1 MNHNTSSALHNTWSS
16 FLLIDVLE
24 DEEAVIY
31 SNDIKTLE
39 LYKEVYLN
47 HFDSKPFLKNAKI
60 KEGKC
65 EWNIKDIDQHVWNT
79 TAFFDY
85 LKTERKPNNKFSYS
99 MAKKDRKDASY
110 GASYKGI
117 DDDMYESMKKLL
129 HDQIDLGDSR
139 NFKSADELNDKFIKL
154 LNCKTFI
161 GTENS
166 WSMLAQSLHIPST
179 HLCQIWPHKSLKRIK
194 INDVRTYVDPLVE
207 VIQ

>member
-16 FLLIDVLE
+16 FLSIDVLE

-31 SNDIKTLE
+31 SDDIKTME

-47 HFDSKPFLKNAKI
+47 HFNSKFLKNAKI
-60 KEGKC
+60 KKGKC
-65 EWNIKDIDQHVWNT
+65 QWNIKPNLP
-79 TAFFDY
+79 FFDY

-99 MAKKDRKDASY
+99 MARKDRKDASF
-110 GASYKGI
+110 GASYKGV
-117 DDDMYESMKKLL
+117 DDDMYESMKELL

-194 INDVRTYVDPLVE
+194 INDVRTYVDPLVQ
-207 VIQ
+207 VIT

>member
-1 MNHNTSSALHNTWSS
+1 MNHNTSGALHNTWSS
-16 FLLIDVLE
+16 FLSIDVLE

-31 SNDIKTLE
+31 SDDIKIME

-47 HFDSKPFLKNAKI
+47 HFNSKFLENAKI
-60 KEGKC
+60 KKGKC
-65 EWNIKDIDQHVWNT
+65 EWNIKSNLP
-79 TAFFDY
+79 FFDY

-99 MAKKDRKDASY
+99 MARKDRKDASY
-110 GASYKGI
+110 GASYKGV
-117 DDDMYESMKKLL
+117 DDDMYESMKELL

-194 INDVRTYVDPLVE
+194 VNDVRTYVDPLVE

>member
-31 SNDIKTLE
+31 SNDIKTME

-47 HFDSKPFLKNAKI
+47 HFDSKPFLRNAKI

-65 EWNIKDIDQHVWNT
+65 EWNIENIDQHVWNT

-99 MAKKDRKDASY
+99 MARKDRKDASF
-110 GASYKGI
+110 GASYKGV
-117 DDDMYESMKKLL
+117 DDDMYESMKELL

-139 NFKSADELNDKFIKL
+139 NFKSADELIYKVTQLATAETFVGA
-154 LNCKTFI
+154 NC
-161 GTENS
+161 S
-166 WSMLAQSLHIPST
+166 WAW
-179 HLCQIWPHKSLKRIK
+179 LCPYFDTVWIELKEGF
-194 INDVRTYVDPLVE
+194 PGCLP
-207 VIQ
+207 Q

>member
-1 MNHNTSSALHNTWSS
+1 MNHNTSGALHNTWSS
-16 FLLIDVLE
+16 FLSIDVLE

-31 SNDIKTLE
+31 RDDIKIME

-47 HFDSKPFLKNAKI
+47 HFNSKFLENAKI
-60 KEGKC
+60 KKGKC
-65 EWNIKDIDQHVWNT
+65 EWNIKSNLP
-79 TAFFDY
+79 FFDY

-99 MAKKDRKDASY
+99 MARKDRKDASY

-117 DDDMYESMKKLL
+117 DDDMYESMKELL

-194 INDVRTYVDPLVE
+194 VNDVRTYVDPLVE

>member
-16 FLLIDVLE
+16 FLSIDVLE

-31 SNDIKTLE
+31 SDDIKTME

-47 HFDSKPFLKNAKI
+47 HFNSKFLKNAKI
-60 KEGKC
+60 KKGKC
-65 EWNIKDIDQHVWNT
+65 QWNIKPNLP
-79 TAFFDY
+79 FFDY

-99 MAKKDRKDASY
+99 MARKDRKDASF
-110 GASYKGI
+110 GASYKGV
-117 DDDMYESMKKLL
+117 DDDMYESMKELL

-194 INDVRTYVDPLVE
+194 INDVRTYVDPLVQ
-207 VIQ
+207 VIP

>member
-16 FLLIDVLE
+16 FLSIDVLE

-31 SNDIKTLE
+31 SDDIKTME

-47 HFDSKPFLKNAKI
+47 HFNSKFLKNAKI
-60 KEGKC
+60 KKGKC
-65 EWNIKDIDQHVWNT
+65 QWNIKPNLP
-79 TAFFDY
+79 FFDY

-110 GASYKGI
+110 GASYKGV
-117 DDDMYESMKKLL
+117 DDDMYESMKELL

-194 INDVRTYVDPLVE
+194 INDVRTYVDPLVQ
-207 VIQ
+207 VIT